1 MKNFIMKLS
10 ALLTLSMLVVVMP
23 SYAGQTI
30 DMRGDRTLRVSGEI
44 GGAVL
49 GIASKIELLSRSSDE
64 PINLIINSPGGSVP
78 AGLQLVEAV
87 HIAQS
92 RGVTVRC
99 AVTTL
104 AASMAFIL
112 LSQCDER
119 IALANSLL
127 LFHPARAFVFM
138 GALKAEDARYMAE
151 ELEAINADMADMLE
165 ESMGIVTA
173 EQKSWFDYHTNKE
186 TLWVASRLQRVLPS
200 SNWITIV
207 SDIQVE
213 GNLFGGLSGSAGS
226 EEAAVRNFIEQRS
239 IP

>member
-10 ALLTLSMLVVVMP
+10 TIFVASLFVLVMP
-23 SYAGQTI
+23 VYAGPAL
-30 DMRGDRTLRVSGEI
+30 DMRGERTVRVSGEI
-44 GGAVL
+44 GGGVL
-49 GIASKIELLSRSSDE
+49 GIASKIEVMSRSSNE
-64 PINLIINSPGGSVP
+64 PINIIINSPGGSVP

-92 RGVTVRC
+92 RGVKVRC

-119 IALANSLL
+119 MALANSLL

-151 ELEAINADMADMLE
+151 ELEAINADMADLLE
-165 ESMGIVTA
+165 ESMGVVTA
-173 EQKSWFDYHTNKE
+173 EQKEWFDYHTKNE
-186 TLWVASRLQRVLPS
+186 TLWTASRLRRALPS
-200 SNWITIV
+200 SDWLTIV

-226 EEAAVRNFIEQRS
+226 DEAAVRNFLEQRS